1 MDRTLLIQAFTDTM
15 RVAREDPSIAASTQ
29 LAQAGTSL
37 YLEGYEAIL
46 RPLKSDK
53 APVEVA
59 GDTTFHCA
67 QGLVNGADRVAVLN
81 FANAYTPGGG
91 VVHGAMAQE
100 ECLCRSSDLYCA
112 LTLPYLMTNYY
123 GHNKKTVGDL
133 GTDAVIYTPG
143 VTVFKSDDTVP
154 VLLPEP
160 FKVDV
165 ITCAAPYIKL
175 ERRKP
180 IPLETLV
187 KVIHRRLKNILE
199 VAMGR
204 DVDVLV
210 LGAIGC
216 GVFNNPPEVVAGQ
229 FRKLLID
236 EGCRD
241 HFKRVVF
248 AIKPGVRDDNLETF
262 RAILNG

>member
-1 MDRTLLIQAFTDTM
+1 MNTLLIQSFTDSM
-15 RVAREDPSIAASTQ
+15 RIARENPAIAAATKQ
-29 LAQAGTSL
+29 AQAGTLL

-46 RPLKSDK
+46 RPVKSDK
-53 APVEVA
+53 VPVEVV

-67 QGLVNGADRVAVLN
+67 RGLVNGADRVAVLN

-91 VVHGAMAQE
+91 VLHGAMAQE

-112 LTLPYLMTNYY
+112 LTLPYLRKNYY
-123 GHNKKTVGDL
+123 EHNNKTVGDL

-143 VTVFKSDDTVP
+143 VTVFKSDDALP
-154 VLLPEP
+154 VMLPEP

-165 ITCAAPYIKL
+165 ITCAAPYVNPDK
-175 ERRKP
+175 RKP
-180 IPLETLV
+180 IPMDTLT

-199 VAMGR
+199 VAIAR
-204 DVDVLV
+204 EVDVLV

-216 GVFNNPPEVVAGQ
+216 GAFNNPPEVVAEQ
-229 FRKLLID
+229 FRRLLID
-236 EGCRD
+236 EGYRD

-248 AIKPGVRDDNLETF
+248 AIKPGRRDDNLETF